1 MSEGDARVAEE
12 AADAAGIV
20 VEMLRRML
28 RPLVRLLVARQ
39 IHYPVLSRVLKS
51 LYVEVATSDFAL
63 EDKRV
68 MLSRLSLLT
77 GIHRREVK
85 RMLEEPAPGEA
96 GTPPA
101 ITLGAQVVAR
111 WTGGPPW
118 TDAAGRPRPLSRL
131 AESEGE
137 PGFHALVQS
146 VSVDIHPRSLL
157 DEWLRLGV
165 VHVDDEGAVVL
176 NVAAFVPVHGFEEKA
191 HYVGRNLRDH
201 LAAAA
206 ANLEGA
212 QAPFLERA
220 LYYGSLPE
228 DAIEE
233 LEALAGEAGQAA
245 LERVNA
251 RARSL
256 KQADAE
262 RRARGEVDVA
272 APRRRITFGVFV
284 YHDEAETDGGEGRD
298 DER

>member
-1 MSEGDARVAEE
+1 M
-12 AADAAGIV
+12 
-20 VEMLRRML
+20 
-28 RPLVRLLVARQ
+28 
-39 IHYPVLSRVLKS
+39 LKS

-68 MLSRLSLLT
+68 TLSRLSLLT

-85 RMLEEPAPGEA
+85 RMLEEPAPARPARPRDHPRRA
-96 GTPPA
+96 GRRA
-101 ITLGAQVVAR
+101 LDR
-111 WTGGPPW
+111 GPPW

-206 ANLEGA
+206 ANLE
-212 QAPFLERA
+212 
-220 LYYGSLPE
+220 
-228 DAIEE
+228 
-233 LEALAGEAGQAA
+233 
-245 LERVNA
+245 A
-251 RARSL
+251 RRRPSSSARSTT
-256 KQADAE
+256 ARCPRTRSRSS
-262 RRARGEVDVA
+262 RRSPARRG
-272 APRRRITFGVFV
+272 RRRSNG
-284 YHDEAETDGGEGRD
+284 
-298 DER
+298 